1 MHIVNGV
8 LRTEVSK
15 EIIYT
20 EEYCVHWNSWL
31 IRLCATASRSMGGK
45 QCLFVITLHIC
56 RISDC
61 GLEGLISHGEFLNL
75 CCVVMRLLSQP
86 TKPQRRQQFV
96 CSDQSKWS
104 RRGPEGLPVRP
115 EEGVCCWWGSGSGR
129 RRGLC
134 ARQMVR
140 QVWRRVCRQT
150 PESLCVWIEASFTLL
165 WARCFRGKWVSVF
178 THSLKIRIFNILRTC
193 DDFYNLSHSLALY
206 SRTFFMNN
214 TVVCSQ
220 AGSCSCA
227 RILHMHFPL
236 RACHCKID

>member
-45 QCLFVITLHIC
+45 KCLFVITLHIC

-150 PESLCVWIEASFTLL
+150 PESLCVWIEASCGRDASEESEFQFSHIHS
-165 WARCFRGKWVSVF
+165 RFVF
-178 THSLKIRIFNILRTC
+178 SIFCVRVTTSTICHTA
-193 DDFYNLSHSLALY
+193 SHSTAALFLWI
-206 SRTFFMNN
+206 TPWC
-214 TVVCSQ
+214 VHKQ
-220 AGSCSCA
+220 AAVLVQEFCICIFLYA
-227 RILHMHFPL
+227 RVTA
-236 RACHCKID
+236 R